1 MDLHP
6 VVSRTKA
13 KNVNHM
19 VPAFVTY
26 ANQDLKDLNKS
37 VAVLKVARNDSFA

>member
-26 ANQDLKDLNKS
+26 ANQDLKDLNKL
-37 VAVLKVARNDSFA
+37 VAMLKVSRNGPFA